1 MLIPFKYSPYPLTN
15 KKDAKKFF
23 DVKNEDGRRA
33 HNSPRGGTLWE
44 DTTYSDNRVLIS
56 IPANFDKKRTP
67 TIVIFLHGNQS
78 TLARDVIARQ
88 KIPEQI
94 AAANI
99 NAILIA
105 PQFAVDALDSNSGN
119 FARRNYFSRFITEAS
134 LRISHWQNSYQL
146 KSQLEKAPII
156 IVSYSGGYL
165 ATAHILSKGSVSTRI
180 KGVILMDSL
189 YGQED
194 VFAKWLKQHHKNTF
208 FFSTYS
214 EPARATNE
222 QLQYLLREK
231 NLPTDTNIPEFL
243 RKNTIS
249 FFKLDEN
256 IKHEDLLTNAW
267 TEEPVAD
274 LLRKINMNK
283 K

>member
-1 MLIPFKYSPYPLTN
+1 VLIPFKYSPYPLTN

-23 DVKNEDGRRA
+23 DVKSEDGRRA

-44 DTTYSDNRVLIS
+44 DTTYSDNRVLVS
-56 IPANFDKKRTP
+56 IPANFDKKHTP

-78 TLARDVIARQ
+78 TLERDVIARQ

-119 FARRNYFSRFITEAS
+119 FARRNYFSRFITEAN
-134 LRISHWQNSYQL
+134 LRIGHWQHNSRLGNQL
-146 KSQLEKAPII
+146 AKAPII

-165 ATAHILSKGSVSTRI
+165 ATAHILSKGGISRRV

-222 QLQYLLREK
+222 NLQYLLQQK
-231 NLPTDTNIPEFL
+231 NLPADTNVPEFL
-243 RKNTIS
+243 RKDTIS

-267 TEEPVAD
+267 TEKPVAD
-274 LLRKINMNK
+274 LLHKTNINK